1 VNFDQAFDRLM
12 GHEGSYSN
20 NPMDPGGETMWGITQ
35 RVARTNGYTGDM
47 RSLTREKA
55 KEIAKAAYWT
65 PCRADDMPDVFK
77 FDVFD
82 GAYNSGVSQS
92 IKWLQRAVGATDD
105 GQIGPA
111 TIAAAQSATPLAI
124 ARYNGQRLQFMT
136 DLGTFGQ
143 FGKGWARRIAANLS
157 ALGA

>member
-1 VNFDQAFDRLM
+1 M
-12 GHEGSYSN
+12 
-20 NPMDPGGETMWGITQ
+20 
-35 RVARTNGYTGDM
+35 
-47 RSLTREKA
+47 
-55 KEIAKAAYWT
+55 
-65 PCRADDMPDVFK
+65 
-77 FDVFD
+77 
-82 GAYNSGVSQS
+82 
-92 IKWLQRAVGATDD
+92 QRAVGATDD

-143 FGKGWARRIAANLS
+143 FGKGWARRIACNLS